1 MGCFSGKAC
10 ALQATS
16 VPDAP
21 GLAEYDVAAAWL
33 AEFQVGGLY
42 MIGDLVTVRAAE
54 NPESEILTEFKPGQ
68 RIQIGRLSSPPRC
81 RAFVVLESPR
91 NMDADR
97 GWIQLVPAQQLRM
110 SETLQRVL
118 VAVPSPCASPIVQF
132 SEQEPP

>member
-1 MGCFSGKAC
+1 MCCISGKAC
-10 ALQATS
+10 ALHTKF
-16 VPDAP
+16 VPDAL
-21 GLAEYDVAAAWL
+21 GLAQYDVAAAWL

-42 MIGDLVTVRAAE
+42 MIEDLVTVRAEE

-68 RIQIGRLSSPPRC
+68 CIQIGQLSSPPRC

-91 NMDADR
+91 NVDADR
-97 GWIQLVPAQQLRM
+97 GWIQLVPAQQLRTR
-110 SETLQRVL
+110 ETLQRVL